1 MLLSGEEPAAAA
13 CSAQNTRF
21 HLHLEGWQ
29 GLSLAAAVGPAG
41 NAWWQ
46 GMTFN
51 NARQSITNVTIN
63 GNRLYFS
70 GDNQ

>member
-1 MLLSGEEPAAAA
+1 M
-13 CSAQNTRF
+13 T
-21 HLHLEGWQ
+21 W
-29 GLSLAAAVGPAG
+29 SLVDCGAYLPGDIYMHVVPG

-51 NARQSITNVTIN
+51 NARQSITNVSIN